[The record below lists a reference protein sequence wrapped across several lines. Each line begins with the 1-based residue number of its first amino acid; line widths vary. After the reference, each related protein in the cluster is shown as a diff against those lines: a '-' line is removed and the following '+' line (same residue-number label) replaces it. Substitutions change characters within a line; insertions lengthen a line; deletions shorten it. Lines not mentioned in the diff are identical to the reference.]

1 MTKVTQISVGACN
14 ESPPAGTGFIRQKT
28 LLQEYVPFSAATLWR
43 LVNAGKFPRP
53 VRLATQIIA
62 WRSADV
68 LAWAKEPQTFGST
81 TKSRTNLTVNP
92 KRDPSNPACS
102 FGERS
107 KK

>member
-1 MTKVTQISVGACN
+1 MAKVTQIPAGASS
-14 ESPPAGTGFIRQKT
+14 ESPPVGTGFIRQKT

-53 VRLATQIIA
+53 VRLATQVIA
-62 WRSADV
+62 WRVADV

-81 TKSRTNLTVNP
+81 RISRTNLPADP
-92 KRDPSNPACS
+92 KRDPSNPTRD

-107 KK
+107 

>member
-1 MTKVTQISVGACN
+1 MAKVTQIPVGASN
-14 ESPPAGTGFIRQKT
+14 ESPPSGAGFIRQKT

-53 VRLATQIIA
+53 IRLATQVIA
-62 WRSADV
+62 WRVADV

-81 TKSRTNLTVNP
+81 RKSRTNLTADP
-92 KRDPSNPACS
+92 TRDPSNPACS

-107 KK
+107 